1 MSRNV
6 PLRRRDAA
14 VACQN
19 RGMPSDGFL
28 KFMNIAH
35 KSLLKV
41 SFGKF
46 GWNAAGMPVIELT
59 TTGRKS
65 GEPRTVMLTSPL
77 QEGDTFVIVASKGG
91 EDTHPAWYLNLR
103 DKPDVT
109 VTMQGVTRPM
119 AARVANAEERTRM
132 WPLVT
137 AKYKN
142 YAGYQTKTE
151 REIPLV
157 VLTPR

>member
-1 MSRNV
+1 M
-6 PLRRRDAA
+6 
-14 VACQN
+14 ACQN
-19 RGMPSDGFL
+19 RRMPSDGLL
-28 KFMNIAH
+28 KIMNIAH

-41 SFGKF
+41 SLGKF
-46 GWNAAGMPVIELT
+46 GWNAGGMPVIELT

-65 GEPRTVMLTSPL
+65 GEPRSVMLTSPL
-77 QEGDTFVIVASKGG
+77 QEGDTIVVVASKGG

-109 VTMQGVTRPM
+109 VTMKGVTQPM
-119 AARVANAEERTRM
+119 ASRIANAEERSRM

-137 AKYKN
+137 EKYKN

-157 VLTPR
+157 LLEPR